1 VKITY
6 SPPASAEDA
15 TGLPVDRLGL
25 HLLRGFAE
33 SNGLHSRNA
42 MFQGAKHAYVHNK
55 VEPKLRAA
63 ALRGLVEAFDW
74 LHHLGLLARDPEQS
88 GDFYFITRLG
98 QQALD
103 APDGLA
109 LVRAQRRLDVDLH
122 PRIGRRIRSQFL
134 LGEYELT
141 AFAAL
146 REVEIRVR
154 DLAGASMKAPAA
166 MFGRVVDTWREH
178 TLGLPRRAVRHDPLR
193 RPDGTAA
200 PVLHAFSPT
209 LIHRRTT
216 GQAR

>member
-42 MFQGAKHAYVHNK
+42 MFQGAKHAYVHNE

-74 LHHLGLLARDPEQS
+74 LHHQGLLARDPEQS

-109 LVRAQRRLDVDLH
+109 LVR
-122 PRIGRRIRSQFL
+122 
-134 LGEYELT
+134 
-141 AFAAL
+141 
-146 REVEIRVR
+146 
-154 DLAGASMKAPAA
+154 
-166 MFGRVVDTWREH
+166 
-178 TLGLPRRAVRHDPLR
+178 
-193 RPDGTAA
+193 GTAA
-200 PVLHAFSPT
+200 PR
-209 LIHRRTT
+209 RRTAPPHWRADPVAVLARRVRTRRFRSAARGRDSRARPGRGQRRRCRSIGPRRRAGLEMTSTPLAIST
-216 GQAR
+216 GDTTRDWAWVGP